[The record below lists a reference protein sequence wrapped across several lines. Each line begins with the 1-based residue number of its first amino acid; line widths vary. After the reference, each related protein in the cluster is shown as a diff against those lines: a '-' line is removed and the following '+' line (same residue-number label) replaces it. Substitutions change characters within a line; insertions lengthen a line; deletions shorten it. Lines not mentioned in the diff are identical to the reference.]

1 LGLPKSCH
9 QQKACAGIM
18 EKNWVKIYKSANFY
32 QSEIVKQMLLQHHIE
47 AVLMN
52 KQDSSYL
59 NFGDVE
65 VYVHQEDFNHA
76 IELLILNQI
85 DHL

>member
-1 LGLPKSCH
+1 
-9 QQKACAGIM
+9 M
-18 EKNWVKIYKSANFY
+18 EKDWVRIYKSANFY

-59 NFGDVE
+59 SFGDIE

>member
-1 LGLPKSCH
+1 
-9 QQKACAGIM
+9 M
-18 EKNWVKIYKSANFY
+18 ENNWVRIYKSTNFY

-52 KQDSSYL
+52 KQDSSYPI
-59 NFGDVE
+59 FGDVE
-65 VYVHQEDFNHA
+65 VYVHNEDFNHA

-85 DHL
+85 EPI

>member
-1 LGLPKSCH
+1 
-9 QQKACAGIM
+9 M
-18 EKNWVKIYKSANFY
+18 EKNWVRIYKSANFY

-52 KQDSSYL
+52 KQDSSYH

-65 VYVHQEDFNHA
+65 VYIHQENFSNA
-76 IELLILNQI
+76 IEIMILNQ
-85 DHL
+85 L